1 MSKSVLILLS
11 LQSILAQALQ
21 YLQSTPLNY
30 KIKLMIS
37 KLKHY
42 RSQTPVKM
50 LHTFRDVTV
59 HTLHMYTVL
68 KMQ

>member
-21 YLQSTPLNY
+21 YLQSTPFDY